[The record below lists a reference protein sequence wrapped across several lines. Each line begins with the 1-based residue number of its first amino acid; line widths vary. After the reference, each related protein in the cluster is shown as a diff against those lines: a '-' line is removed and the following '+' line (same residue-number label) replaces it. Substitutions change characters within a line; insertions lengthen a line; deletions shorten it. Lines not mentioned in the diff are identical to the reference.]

1 MMLLWKNTL
10 SSLQE
15 AISEEV
21 FVSLIDPIELER
33 IEGDVAHFRVPNR
46 FHGDWVINNL
56 GDAIADALAEAAES
70 LGMELARPLKLRY
83 EVDDSLMDRLEA
95 RERAAEPAAAPASSA
110 GASVRASEP
119 VPAPRLNPKYT
130 FENFVVGPSNQ
141 LAHAAAMGVASAPGH
156 KLNPLVI
163 CGDTGLGKTHLTNA
177 IGSAIRAANPRARIT
192 YLSAEQFTNDFLS
205 ALQSHRAD
213 EFHARYREQCDV
225 LLMDDI
231 QFLATREHTQE
242 VFFHTFNALYQE
254 GKQIV
259 VTSDIYPHRI
269 PGLEERLVSRFEA
282 GMIADVQPPELDTR
296 IAILQKKAAQEGIE
310 LDGKVAEFLARIVK
324 HNVRELEGLL
334 IRLAVKAE
342 LLGRPI
348 DLEMARESTHSLL
361 AEVETAT
368 TVEDIQKVVCNY
380 FGIRLSDI
388 KGKRKHRAVSFP
400 RMVAMYVAR
409 QRLGTS
415 FPELG
420 NRFGG
425 KDHTTVINAVRKIG
439 QLLEEDDER
448 VVSSISAI
456 EKQLGF

>member
-1 MMLLWKNTL
+1 MKLLWKNTL
-10 SSLQE
+10 SSLEE

-33 IEGDVAHFRVPNR
+33 IDDDIAHFRVPNR
-46 FHGDWVINNL
+46 FHGDWVLNNL
-56 GDAIADALAEAAES
+56 GDVIADALADAAEG
-70 LGMELARPLKLRY
+70 LGIELERPLKLRY
-83 EVDDSLMDRLEA
+83 EVDDSLMDRLDAGA
-95 RERAAEPAAAPASSA
+95 RETSRNARPAPAPQ
-110 GASVRASEP
+110 VERVSEP
-119 VPAPRLNPKYT
+119 IPPPRLNPKYT
-130 FENFVVGPSNQ
+130 FENFIVGPSNQ
-141 LAHAAAMGVASAPGH
+141 LAHVAAMGVANAPGH

-420 NRFGG
+420 NHFGG

-448 VVSSISAI
+448 VVSSIDAI

>member
-1 MMLLWKNTL
+1 MKLLWKNTL
-10 SSLQE
+10 SSLEE

-33 IEGDVAHFRVPNR
+33 IEGQVAHFRVPNR

-56 GDAIADALAEAAES
+56 GDAIADALADAAEQ
-70 LGMELARPLKLRY
+70 LGRELHRPLKLSY
-83 EVDDSLMDRLEA
+83 EVDDRLMDRLEA
-95 RERAAEPAAAPASSA
+95 GPREVERVSEPAPAPVVERAAEL
-110 GASVRASEP
+110 
-119 VPAPRLNPKYT
+119 VPPPRLNPKYT
-130 FENFVVGPSNQ
+130 FENFIVGPSNQ
-141 LAHAAAMGVASAPGH
+141 LAHAAAMGVASAPGRN
-156 KLNPLVI
+156 LNPLVI

-177 IGSAIRAANPRARIT
+177 IGSAIREANPNARIT

-205 ALQSHRAD
+205 ALQNQRAD
-213 EFHARYREQCDV
+213 EFHARYREHCDV

-231 QFLATREHTQE
+231 QFLAKRERTQE

-296 IAILQKKAAQEGIE
+296 IAILQKKAAEAEVE

-324 HNVRELEGLL
+324 HNVRELEGLF

-448 VVSSISAI
+448 VISSIGAI